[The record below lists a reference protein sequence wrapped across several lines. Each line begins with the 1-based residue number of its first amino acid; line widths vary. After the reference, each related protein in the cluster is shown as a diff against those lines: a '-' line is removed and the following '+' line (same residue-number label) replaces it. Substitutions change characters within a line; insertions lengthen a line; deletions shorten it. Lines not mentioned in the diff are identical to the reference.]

1 MQLSKMFTHY
11 LTDGFSSLLA
21 NPASA
26 EGAICFSVFWSSVW
40 PVEGFWERGGLLLPS
55 LYHVSYHAG
64 HSFSQDEL
72 THAPSKPI
80 LMSIQSPRWVNPLAG
95 PVATRHPVPIFSAF
109 TAKCCRLNGLF
120 VCFAAQIQ
128 EKSGRWQ
135 LSALRPPA
143 KTSFLYEW
151 QKQVKVELFCGGFS
165 YSCRLLWVTCY
176 F

>member
-1 MQLSKMFTHY
+1 MGS
-11 LTDGFSSLLA
+11 A
-21 NPASA
+21 ASWQTQPQRKA
-26 EGAICFSVFWSSVW
+26 QSVFLCFGVQFDLWRD
-40 PVEGFWERGGLLLPS
+40 FERGALAPF

-135 LSALRPPA
+135 HSALRPPA